1 LITVDLLR
9 HGELEGGV
17 KYRGRVDDPL
27 TVAGRGAMDGV
38 WTEVKPEIDL
48 IISSPLSRCYIPA
61 TEWAKEAGIES
72 VSDERIAEMH
82 YGDWEG
88 LTTDEIMARY
98 PGVLEKWRADPES
111 VQVPNGES
119 VLQLQDRIAA
129 FWSDMCEAHDGKHL
143 LLVAHSGSL
152 RMLIAHI
159 LNAPIIA
166 TRHMQMPYACW
177 SRAAHDHDNSQLL
190 FHNRN
195 LNQCV

>member
-17 KYRGRVDDPL
+17 KYRGLVDDPL
-27 TVAGRGAMDGV
+27 TTAGRAAMDGV
-38 WTEVKPEIDL
+38 WNEVKSEVNL
-48 IISSPLSRCYIPA
+48 IISSPLSRCLGPA

-88 LTTDEIMARY
+88 MTSEEIMARY
-98 PGVLEKWRADPES
+98 PGMLEKWRADPES

-119 VLQLQDRIAA
+119 VLQLQERIAA
-129 FWSDMCEAHDGKHL
+129 FWSEVCETHDGKHL
-143 LLVAHSGSL
+143 LVVAHSGSL
-152 RMLIAHI
+152 RMLITHL
-159 LNAPIIA
+159 LNAPIIT

-177 SRAAHDHDNSQLL
+177 SRIAYEHGSSQLL
-190 FHNRN
+190 FHNRV
-195 LNQCV
+195 QGF